1 MWGRVRNQVRAN
13 VANAQAS
20 AADLEN
26 TRLTA
31 QAELAADYFQLRGQD
46 ALKQL
51 LDATVVAY
59 AQSLKLT
66 QALYETGIDSDES
79 VAQAET
85 QLEAQTSPQ
94 PSA

>member
-1 MWGRVRNQVRAN
+1 MRNTVRAN

-31 QAELAADYFQLRGQD
+31 QAELAVDYFQLRGQD

-59 AQSLKLT
+59 EESLKLT
-66 QALYETGIDSDES
+66 TAL
-79 VAQAET
+79 V
-85 QLEAQTSPQ
+85 
-94 PSA
+94 